1 MWKVCQQHLLL
12 HIDFYEFLW
21 LTDNRAYLQ
30 LLQANQGQII
40 FLLLTSQR
48 GGWGQTRT
56 GCDESREREAEP
68 PEGRRKH
75 LCHIIIPESA

>member
-12 HIDFYEFLW
+12 HIDLYEFLW

-40 FLLLTSQR
+40 FLLLTS
-48 GGWGQTRT
+48 
-56 GCDESREREAEP
+56 
-68 PEGRRKH
+68 
-75 LCHIIIPESA
+75 